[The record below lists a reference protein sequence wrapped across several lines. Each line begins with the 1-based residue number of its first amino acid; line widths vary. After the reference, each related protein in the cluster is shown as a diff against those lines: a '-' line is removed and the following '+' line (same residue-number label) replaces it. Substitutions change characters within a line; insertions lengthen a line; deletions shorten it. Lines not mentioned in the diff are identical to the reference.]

1 LIEAGAEA
9 SHFCLANVS
18 FDQINAASFLATEA
32 RASRMQTSSIA
43 FASREGVSAIRGY
56 RRACGRIGVR
66 DHVLVL
72 GINGL
77 ALRVA
82 QRIAAGLTGV
92 VLAATASGRGQIE
105 PDLSLHFDQL
115 VGLGCNPNI
124 AAVLVVGVDAEAT
137 AHVAGRIAVSG
148 KPVAQVSF
156 AEQDEDM
163 LAVLDQGIRRC
174 AGLVRDASRQQPEP
188 ISVAD
193 LVVGVE
199 CGHSDAT
206 SGLASNPV
214 VGAAVDLLVD
224 AGGTAILGETV
235 EWLGAEH
242 LLARRARSE
251 SVAAAILEA
260 VGGRERMAAAAG
272 RPLTGNNPGEEN
284 VRGGLSTIEEKSL
297 GAVIKTG
304 TRPVDGVLGMAEAPR
319 SPGLWLMDGP
329 AFSPESI
336 TGFVAAG
343 AQIVLFTTGPG
354 NSYASAVAPTI
365 KISAQADTVRRLPQ
379 QIDFDAS
386 PVLAGRESVAAA
398 GRRLMETILDVAGGT
413 LTFGE
418 ILGEGLEVPT
428 RIRGSL

>member
-1 LIEAGAEA
+1 
-9 SHFCLANVS
+9 
-18 FDQINAASFLATEA
+18 
-32 RASRMQTSSIA
+32 MQTSPTEPA
-43 FASREGVSAIRGY
+43 GRQSRPSIRGY
-56 RRACGRIGVR
+56 RRPCGRIGVR
-66 DHVLVL
+66 NHVLVL

-82 QRIAAGLTGV
+82 QRIAASLPGI

-115 VGLGCNPNI
+115 VGLGCNPNV

-137 AHVAGRIAVSG
+137 AHVARRIAASG

-156 AEQDEDM
+156 AEQEEDM
-163 LAVLDQGIRRC
+163 LAVLDRGIRRC
-174 AGLVRDASRQQPEP
+174 AGLAREASRQRPEP
-188 ISVAD
+188 MSAAD
-193 LVVGVE
+193 LVIGIE

-214 VGAAVDLLVD
+214 VGAAVDRLID
-224 AGGTAILGETV
+224 AGATVIAGETV

-242 LLARRARSE
+242 LLARRARRPE
-251 SVAAAILEA
+251 IATGILEA
-260 VGGRERMAAAAG
+260 VAGRERMAAEAG
-272 RPLTGNNPGEEN
+272 KPLTGNNPGEEN
-284 VRGGLSTIEEKSL
+284 IRGGLSTIEEKSL

-304 TRPVDGVLGMAEAPR
+304 TRPIDGVLGMAAAAPA
-319 SPGLWLMDGP
+319 PGLYLMDGP

-336 TGFVAAG
+336 TGFAAAG
-343 AQIVLFTTGPG
+343 AQLMLFTTGPG

-365 KISAQADTVRRLPQ
+365 KISAQADTVRRLPE

-386 PVLAGRESVAAA
+386 PVLAGRESVAEA
-398 GRRLMETILDVAGGT
+398 GERLVETILDIAGGT

-418 ILGEGLEVPT
+418 ILGEGFELPT